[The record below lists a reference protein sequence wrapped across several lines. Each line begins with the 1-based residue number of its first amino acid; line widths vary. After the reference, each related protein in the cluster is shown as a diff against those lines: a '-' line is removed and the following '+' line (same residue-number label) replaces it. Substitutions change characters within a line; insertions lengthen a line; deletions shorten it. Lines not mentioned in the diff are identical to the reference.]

1 MSIEIN
7 KIPDISDKLD
17 KKNISDKAIQT
28 EHINTTI
35 TPSALITEKKKKSKS
50 KKRKRCNMCN
60 KKLPLIP
67 ITCKCEKEFCNSCR
81 LPESHN
87 CTYDYKKDKSQILSS
102 CGGGK
107 FSKID
112 KIE

>member
-1 MSIEIN
+1 
-7 KIPDISDKLD
+7 
-17 KKNISDKAIQT
+17 
-28 EHINTTI
+28 
-35 TPSALITEKKKKSKS
+35 
-50 KKRKRCNMCN
+50 MCN

-67 ITCKCEKEFCNSCR
+67 ITCKCEKDFCNSCR

>member
-17 KKNISDKAIQT
+17 KKNISDKLIQT
-28 EHINTTI
+28 ESINTTNS
-35 TPSALITEKKKKSKS
+35 TSAPIIKKNKKLKS
-50 KKRKRCNMCN
+50 KKRKRCYMCN
-60 KKLPLIP
+60 KKLPIIP
-67 ITCKCEKEFCNSCR
+67 ITCKCKKDFCNNCR

-112 KIE
+112 KID